1 MYYMHDWKKT
11 FFFRKNPTRPGFS
24 EKPTGL
30 KKTRFNVFFFKS
42 N

>member
-1 MYYMHDWKKT
+1 MYYMHGWKKT
-11 FFFRKNPTRPGFS
+11 FFFRKKTTRPGFL

-30 KKTRFNVFFFKS
+30 KKKTWFNVFLKS